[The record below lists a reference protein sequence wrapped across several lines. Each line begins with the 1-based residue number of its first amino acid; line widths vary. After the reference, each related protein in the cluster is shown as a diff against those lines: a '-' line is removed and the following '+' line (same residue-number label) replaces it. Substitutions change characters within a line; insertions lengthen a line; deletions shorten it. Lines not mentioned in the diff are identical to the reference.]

1 MAKFLIAD
9 DHPLFREALVGAL
22 RPLFEDAEIV
32 ESDNLDSTIKA
43 LKVNSD
49 ISLVLL
55 DLNMPGCENYYGLTR
70 VLDDFSSIPVA
81 VISANDSVSVVSN
94 VMGLGAKGF
103 IPKATST
110 QIIAQALKQ
119 IMQGNRWLPEGMQE
133 KIDSQEPVVDLV
145 KLVSE
150 LTPKQVEVLKLVQDG
165 MLNKQIAFD
174 LNITEATVKAHISAI
189 LRKLEVN
196 TRTQAV
202 LLLKKLDLDQ

>member
-22 RPLFEDAEIV
+22 EPLFDDVNIV
-32 ESDNLDSTIKA
+32 EADDLDSTIEA
-43 LKVNSD
+43 LKTHPD
-49 ISLVLL
+49 IGLVLL

-70 VLDDFSSIPVA
+70 VVEDFTIPVA
-81 VISANDSVSVVSN
+81 VISANDSANVVSN

-103 IPKATST
+103 IPKATSSHT
-110 QIIAQALKQ
+110 IADALKQ
-119 IMQGNRWLPEGMQE
+119 IMAGSTWLPEGMQE
-133 KIDSQEPVVDLV
+133 KIDSLDSEVDLV

-150 LTPKQVEVLKLVQDG
+150 LTAKQVEVLKLVQDG
-165 MLNKQIAFD
+165 MLNKQIAFG